1 MSLNVAGI
9 GPAGIDPQVAA
20 LAPSQLA
27 ERLCERGEPGLP
39 LGIVRGDIREH
50 ADAPRAFDLLR
61 ARRERPCR
69 CTAEDADE
77 IAASHVR
84 RTRQPPLAIAQHRAT
99 ATPMPALLMGR
110 GDSPA
115 VGPSPAYIMRRARTR
130 GGAGK
135 ECRGGARLSRRCS
148 RAPPH
153 RAD

>member
-61 ARRERPCR
+61 ARRERPR
-69 CTAEDADE
+69 EGRAADE
-77 IAASHVR
+77 RDELASFHLRGHSMTSSARASSVGG
-84 RTRQPPLAIAQHRAT
+84 TSMPSDLAVLRLIT
-99 ATPMPALLMGR
+99 NSYL
-110 GDSPA
+110 
-115 VGPSPAYIMRRARTR
+115 VGA
-130 GGAGK
+130 
-135 ECRGGARLSRRCS
+135 
-148 RAPPH
+148 
-153 RAD
+153 